1 MLEDRSS
8 LFKIV
13 WHVGADGI
21 TCFNAHAAGRG
32 WVHLGKVIVDT
43 KNVEYERYKH
53 LCNGK
58 KLAKIVRVET
68 DSEYCGLGVATEL
81 LKEVIRV
88 YKDYNLYLLCHPMP
102 RGHFDASHKT
112 VKDLKKFYGKLG
124 FVSCNELLPTMIR
137 KASLPTLGE

>member
-1 MLEDRSS
+1 MLEDRSN
-8 LFKIV
+8 LFKIE
-13 WHVGADGI
+13 WIGVGGSR
-21 TCFNAHAAGRG
+21 CFHAYDAKNGAR
-32 WVHLGKVIVDT
+32 LGTVVVAT
-43 KNVEYERYKH
+43 KNIEYERYKS
-53 LCNGK
+53 LCNGS

-68 DSEYCGLGVATEL
+68 NREYCGQGVATEL
-81 LKEVIRV
+81 LKEVIKT

-102 RGHFDASHKT
+102 RGHFDDSHKT

>member
-1 MLEDRSS
+1 MLEDGSS
-8 LFKIV
+8 LFKIEWLGV
-13 WHVGADGI
+13 EGTRCFHAYEAKNGA
-21 TCFNAHAAGRG
+21 
-32 WVHLGKVIVDT
+32 HLGKVIVDT

-53 LCNGK
+53 LCNGN

-68 DSEYCGLGVATEL
+68 DSEYCGWGVATKL

-102 RGHFDASHKT
+102 RGHCDESHKT
-112 VKDLKKFYGKLG
+112 VKDLIRFYGKLG
-124 FVSCNELLPTMIR
+124 FVPCGELLPTMIR

>member
-8 LFKIV
+8 LFKIE
-13 WHVGADGI
+13 WYISLDGI
-21 TCFNAHAAGRG
+21 RCFNAYDAEHN

-53 LCNGK
+53 LCNEN

-68 DSEYCGLGVATEL
+68 DSEYCGWGVATEL

-102 RGHFDASHKT
+102 RGHYDESHKT
-112 VKDLKKFYGKLG
+112 VKDLRRFYGKLG
-124 FVSCNELLPTMIR
+124 FIPCGELLPTMIR

>member
-8 LFKIV
+8 LFRIE
-13 WHVGADGI
+13 WLGLGGTRFFYAFDTEH
-21 TCFNAHAAGRG
+21 NWAHI
-32 WVHLGKVIVDT
+32 GKVIVDT
-43 KNVEYERYKH
+43 ENVEYERYKH
-53 LCNGK
+53 LCNGN

-68 DSEYCGLGVATEL
+68 DREYCGCGVATEL
-81 LKEVIRV
+81 LKKVIRV

-102 RGHFDASHKT
+102 REHYDDSHKT